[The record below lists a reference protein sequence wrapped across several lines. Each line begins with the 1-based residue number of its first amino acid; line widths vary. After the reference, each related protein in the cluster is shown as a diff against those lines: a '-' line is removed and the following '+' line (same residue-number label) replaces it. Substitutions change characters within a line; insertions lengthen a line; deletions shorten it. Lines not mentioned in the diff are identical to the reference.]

1 MLKKL
6 PLRLIDWLHNAR
18 DVLRFAARR
27 ARDERIAQV
36 ASSLT
41 FTSILSLVPLF
52 TIVFAA
58 LTALPI
64 FDQMQ
69 VNLREWLAQ
78 NLIPATI
85 SDTIFRYL
93 NQFASKAR
101 GLTLVGVLILVVTA
115 LSTVLTIDRALN
127 TIWHVRRPRS
137 LSRRL
142 LVYWAVLTVGP
153 ILLAASLTL
162 SSYIANASGG
172 LGKNPSAA
180 MRFITD
186 WVPLIL
192 MTLAYAALYVYVP
205 NRYVAW
211 RDALIGGLCAAV
223 AFELTKLGFAAYFSH
238 FRSITAIYGAL
249 SALPIFLLWIYL
261 SWLITLLGATIAA
274 SLPTLYERNWNR
286 GTAPGQD
293 YADALRILRALHRAR
308 QNQLPG
314 LTAHDIRE
322 QARLG
327 WDEADHFLHQLEA
340 EGLIVRSR
348 LITSRG
354 STRTAQDDLWLF
366 AADPAAVTLERL
378 FRLFAFDGKR
388 VAHVGLTMDD
398 PLAETL
404 RTTRPVN
411 AELTLNQ
418 AWSST

>member
-1 MLKKL
+1 MFKNL
-6 PLRLIDWLHNAR
+6 PLRLIDWFHNAR
-18 DVLRFAARR
+18 DVLRFAIRR
-27 ARDERIAQV
+27 GRDERIAQV

-52 TIVFAA
+52 TIVGAV

-69 VNLREWLAQ
+69 INLREWMGQ
-78 NLIPATI
+78 NLIPGAI

-127 TIWHVRRPRS
+127 KIWRVRRPRS
-137 LSRRL
+137 LSRRV

-153 ILLAASLTL
+153 ILLASSLTL
-162 SSYIANASGG
+162 TTYLVNASGG
-172 LGKNPSAA
+172 MGKNSPFLL
-180 MRFITD
+180 RFVAD
-186 WVPLIL
+186 WVPLML
-192 MTLAYAALYVYVP
+192 MTVAYASLYVYVP

-211 RDALIGGLCAAV
+211 RDALIGGFCAAL
-223 AFELTKLGFAAYFSH
+223 AFELIKRGFASYFSH
-238 FRSITAIYGAL
+238 FRSFTAIYGAL

-293 YADALRILRALHRAR
+293 FADALRILRALHLAR
-308 QNQLPG
+308 QKLLPG
-314 LTAHDIRE
+314 LTGHEIRE
-322 QARLG
+322 KARLG
-327 WDEADHFLHQLEA
+327 WDQTDHFLHQLEA

-354 STRTAQDDLWLF
+354 STRTAHDDLWLF
-366 AADPAAVTLERL
+366 AADSQTVKLERL

-388 VAHVGLTMDD
+388 VARVGLAMDD

-404 RTTRPVN
+404 RSTQPVN
-411 AELTLNQ
+411 GELSLSE
-418 AWSST
+418 AWNS

>member
-6 PLRLIDWLHNAR
+6 PLRLIDWLYNAR
-18 DVLRFAARR
+18 DVLLFATRR

-52 TIVFAA
+52 TIVGAV

-69 VNLREWLAQ
+69 INLREWMGQ
-78 NLIPATI
+78 NLIPGAI

-101 GLTLVGVLILVVTA
+101 GLTLVGVLILVITA
-115 LSTVLTIDRALN
+115 FSTVLTIDRALN
-127 TIWHVRRPRS
+127 KIWRVRRPRA
-137 LSRRL
+137 LSRRV

-153 ILLAASLTL
+153 ILLASSLTL
-162 SSYIANASGG
+162 TTYLVNLSGG
-172 LGKNPSAA
+172 MGTNPPLLI
-180 MRFITD
+180 RFIAD

-211 RDALIGGLCAAV
+211 RDALIGGLCAAI
-223 AFELTKLGFAAYFSH
+223 AFELTKRGFAAYFAH
-238 FRSITAIYGAL
+238 FRSFTAIYGAL

-261 SWLITLLGATIAA
+261 SWLITLIGATIAA
-274 SLPTLYERNWNR
+274 SLPTLYDRNWNR

-293 YADALRILRALHRAR
+293 FADALRILRALHHAR
-308 QNQLPG
+308 KNRLPG
-314 LTAHDIRE
+314 LSAHDIRE

-327 WDEADHFLHQLEA
+327 WDEADHFLHELEA

-348 LITSRG
+348 LITSHG
-354 STRTAQDDLWLF
+354 STRNADDDLWLF
-366 AADPAAVTLERL
+366 AADSRVVKLERL

-388 VAHVGLTMDD
+388 VARVGLAMDD

-404 RTTRPVN
+404 RSTRPEN
-411 AELTLNQ
+411 AELTLEQVWNP
-418 AWSST
+418 